1 MEFFSIVDF
10 LYGPIALFLIII
22 SARIR
27 KYKKIKFNSEY
38 KYYTKGLYVKLIGGL
53 SLCLIYTVYYGGG
66 DTVNYFRDAVCMARL
81 LVTDPTGFI
90 VVMTEGLSIEN
101 YFYFNEG
108 TGYPIYF
115 RDAQTFFVVRIASF
129 FVILGAGSFIVSTML
144 FAYASYA
151 GIWKLYQLFVM
162 EFPELK
168 KQMAIAIL
176 FIPSVFFWGSGIM
189 KDTITLSAIG
199 YYSYSFYML
208 FIKRQHVLSSIFTI
222 FISAYLILMI
232 KPYIIFALLPGSLIW
247 FVNRQLGTINNS
259 VIKFLMGPFMFSIAI
274 GGGYLLLINMGDLL
288 GLYSVDKVLERAVI
302 TYKDLKSDYYGGN
315 TFDIGEFEANVPS
328 MLAKAPA
335 AINVALF
342 RPYIWEANN
351 IVMILSGLEGLILL
365 FLAIRMVVKL
375 RLIGIFPMLVK
386 NHLLT
391 FSLIFSL
398 FFAFSVGISTSNFG
412 SLVRYRIPALPFF
425 VACLFIM
432 QYYFDLRNREEKPV
446 ETDEK
451 NLLPEDPDS
460 GETTEKPGG
469 TV

>member
-1 MEFFSIVDF
+1 MNYFSLVDF
-10 LYGPIALFLIII
+10 LYGPIAFMIIVI
-22 SARIR
+22 MARVR
-27 KYKKIKFNSEY
+27 KYKMIKTNPEY
-38 KYYTKGLYVKLIGGL
+38 KYYTKGLYVKLLGGL
-53 SLCLIYTVYYGGG
+53 SLCLIYSLYYGGG
-66 DTVNYFRDAVCMARL
+66 DTVNYFSDGVCMMRL
-81 LVTDPTGFI
+81 LFEDPTGFF
-90 VVMTEGLSIEN
+90 VVMRDGLDISN
-101 YFYFNEG
+101 YFYFNED

-115 RDAQTFFVVRIASF
+115 RDAQTFFVVRIASV
-129 FVILGAGSFIVSTML
+129 FVVLGAGSFIVTTLL
-144 FAYASYA
+144 FAYASYS
-151 GIWKLYQLFVM
+151 GIWRLYQLFIM

-208 FIKRQHVLSSIFTI
+208 FIRREKITSSIFSI
-222 FISAYLILMI
+222 VISAYLILMI

-247 FVNRQLGTINNS
+247 FVNRQLGTIQNS
-259 VIKFLMGPFMFSIAI
+259 VIKFLMGPFMFTVAL
-274 GGGYLLLINMGDLL
+274 GGGYLLLLNMGNLL

-315 TFDIGEFEANVPS
+315 TFDIGEFDATVPS
-328 MLAKAPA
+328 MLSKAPA

-342 RPYIWEANN
+342 RPYLWESRN
-351 IVMILSGLEGLILL
+351 IVMILSGVEGLILL
-365 FLAIRMVVKL
+365 FLTIRMIIKL
-375 RLIGIFPMLVK
+375 RIIGIFPMLVK

-432 QYYFDLRNREEKPV
+432 QYFFELRDREEKPATDDEDE
-446 ETDEK
+446 ETSKENK
-451 NLLPEDPDS
+451 E
-460 GETTEKPGG
+460 
-469 TV
+469 